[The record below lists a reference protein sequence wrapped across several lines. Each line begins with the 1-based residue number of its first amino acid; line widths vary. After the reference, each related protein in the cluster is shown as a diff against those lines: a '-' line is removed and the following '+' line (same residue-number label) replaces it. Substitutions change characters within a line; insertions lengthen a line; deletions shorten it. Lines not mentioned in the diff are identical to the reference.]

1 MLKKL
6 IPHICIILALFL
18 ITYVILNEFNPS
30 FFSRDFF
37 KWVLVIFSL
46 ASITASGVIIAYN
59 RRPKE

>member
-6 IPHICIILALFL
+6 IPHVCITLSLFL

-37 KWVLVIFSL
+37 KVTLLAFCVGSLVC
-46 ASITASGVIIAYN
+46 SGFLIRQN
-59 RRPKE
+59 RKG

>member
-6 IPHICIILALFL
+6 IPHVCITLSLFL

-37 KWVLVIFSL
+37 KVTLLVFCG
-46 ASITASGVIIAYN
+46 AAMVASGYLI
-59 RRPKE
+59 KGSSKG